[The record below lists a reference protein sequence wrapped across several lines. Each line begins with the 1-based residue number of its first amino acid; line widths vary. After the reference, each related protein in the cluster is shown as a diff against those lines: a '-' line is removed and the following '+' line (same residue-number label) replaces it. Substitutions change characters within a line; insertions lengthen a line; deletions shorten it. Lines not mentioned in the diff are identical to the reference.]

1 MVFIGGTGLGL
12 YSLSKR
18 VDALGGCYGVT
29 DREDHREGCA
39 FWFTFPYRPDYAAED
54 AMTSM
59 LIERMSS
66 WEDRKATKGSRTQH
80 KNGGGS
86 GGAGNGHSSGRRAQA
101 ANKSSGLS
109 GPAGAGAAALGLR
122 HVGSGGDLSSLLE
135 EISGMRVLV
144 VDDSLTIMKM
154 VSRTLE
160 QHGFVVD
167 TAKNGKVGLK
177 KMLEANLS
185 ISAETPVP
193 QLNHRAVGREAEEQA
208 DEKYDIFDSSCYNVI
223 LMDLQMPVMGK

>member
-1 MVFIGGTGLGL
+1 
-12 YSLSKR
+12 
-18 VDALGGCYGVT
+18 
-29 DREDHREGCA
+29 
-39 FWFTFPYRPDYAAED
+39 
-54 AMTSM
+54 MTAT
-59 LIERMSS
+59 LIESMAIC
-66 WEDRKATKGSRTQH
+66 WEDRKVNKGAGAVRSQH
-80 KNGGGS
+80 KSGSS
-86 GGAGNGHSSGRRAQA
+86 GGRQA
-101 ANKSSGLS
+101 PAASKSSGLP
-109 GPAGAGAAALGLR
+109 GPLGAGTAASGLR
-122 HVGSGGDLSSLLE
+122 HIGSGGDLSSLLE

-193 QLNHRAVGREAEEQA
+193 QLNRAVGREAEDQA